1 MGQFV
6 IILSTVLALLANPAT
21 SVSNK
26 IQRAFLQN
34 NPRMLYSLFPSGYH
48 VNFSFPEPISFS
60 DQLTDQQAFFLFQK
74 IFSSDYL
81 TFEFYSLSEAGEL
94 QNGNQ
99 IYKTRWSFKDKNNNN
114 QYVFHVFFLLRK
126 MKNSAKNNQEKWK
139 IIEIKAE
146 RI

>member
-1 MGQFV
+1 MSQF
-6 IILSTVLALLANPAT
+6 IITLTTVLALLANPT
-21 SVSNK
+21 TTVPNK

-34 NPRMLYSLFPSGYH
+34 NPRMLHSLFPSGYH
-48 VNFSFPEPISFS
+48 VNLSFPEPISFS
-60 DQLTDQQAFFLFQK
+60 DQLTDQQAYFLFKK
-74 IFSSDYL
+74 IFSDYL

-94 QNGNQ
+94 QNRNQ

-126 MKNSAKNNQEKWK
+126 MKYPAKNNLEKWK
-139 IIEIKAE
+139 IIEVKAE

>member
-1 MGQFV
+1 MGQF
-6 IILSTVLALLANPAT
+6 IILLTTIFALLTTPPT
-21 SVSNK
+21 PVSNN

-34 NPRMLYSLFPSGYH
+34 NPHSLYSLFPDGYH

-60 DQLTDQQAFFLFQK
+60 DQLTDQQAYFLFQK
-74 IFSSDYL
+74 IFSDYL

-94 QNGNQ
+94 QNKNY
-99 IYKTRWSFKDKNNNN
+99 IYKARWSFKDKNNNN
-114 QYVFHVFFLLRK
+114 QYVFHLFFLLK
-126 MKNSAKNNQEKWK
+126 ESEKGTKNKPGKWN